1 MMRRQEENHRHQD
14 QQSRVFHELSAL
26 VLNLIRSPP
35 MPFADQSPVP
45 GWRSHPQYLSTTTI
59 SPAGYAWLMLGISVS
74 LMLCGSVTFF
84 IGFLLMPWVI
94 GLFMVF
100 YVAGIVSV
108 ISMLGRSILC
118 YAMAPPPSP
127 RKDIPAL
134 LLNFS
139 IGCSTMNGD
148 TINFDGIGI
157 PSLKYDILLV
167 GGLLMDSDCGLQHGR
182 FCEEERWM
190 GQRVRMP

>member
-1 MMRRQEENHRHQD
+1 MMRRQEENRRHQD

-127 RKDIPAL
+127 RKDIP
-134 LLNFS
+134 
-139 IGCSTMNGD
+139 D
-148 TINFDGIGI
+148 
-157 PSLKYDILLV
+157 LV
-167 GGLLMDSDCGLQHGR
+167 DC
-182 FCEEERWM
+182 
-190 GQRVRMP
+190 